1 MSTLETGPKLNW
13 TRDNQM
19 YERYRVW
26 KKKVEFIFRSALAD
40 STPKQ
45 LVSYLKYW
53 MGDQGI
59 PLIEKWESTGKLD
72 YSNAEETP
80 ATEGGRRRIL
90 SSGYKVQTYWDL
102 LDEEFKPKGNKLLSI
117 IELWTCS
124 KQGDKPLNQWLT
136 QVYNLVNICKYP
148 EDSTDRII
156 RDVLIAGCNSNH
168 ARDKIIRQGEAVTL
182 NQVIEILQTEELAH
196 STMQQIQG
204 YDKKPTGSIYYQSY
218 EKSKKSKNPSNEQ
231 NSSSSSPTGSIYYQS
246 YEKSK
251 KSKNPSNEQNS
262 SSSSPTGSKRKCF
275 RCGEPFSRQHMKEC
289 RAQNVTCNGCGIKG
303 HLKKCCKKSGNFPK
317 DDSNRQKQSSSTD
330 PSRMNFASTLPQT
343 ETEFFD
349 EKGTLKQYI
358 PQNQQQHTGSM
369 YVLKKFQGNPNDDI
383 LFSDNGVEIQ
393 HSVSDP
399 DPTPIPTPDFPFQEF
414 LLTEVVNQSQ
424 KDSYS
429 ISDTL
434 VSRECSDSTKK
445 APTST
450 DFSLKSMQNCS
461 SDEEMAFS
469 RDLTVSTA
477 PTQSSRD
484 SNTISIP
491 DNSATRKS
499 NPGIHTGITPGIMT
513 DTPSTPTTFPVETDV
528 AEIPEENPVHSSNY
542 RSVIPTDTQAL
553 TALQNLISD
562 DFQAK
567 NTHSTQRKG
576 EETPDTRSDI
586 QDEAFQLIQK
596 IHNQLQQVQWDLQ
609 RLHSLHKYKN

>member
-1 MSTLETGPKLNW
+1 MAMLESGPKLDW

-26 KKKVEFIFRSALAD
+26 KKKVEFIFCSALAD
-40 STPKQ
+40 ATPMQ

-80 ATEGGRRRIL
+80 ATEDGRRRIL
-90 SSGYKVQTYWDL
+90 SSGYRVQTYWDL

-117 IELWTCS
+117 IELWTRS

-156 RDVLIAGCNSNH
+156 RDVLIVGCNSNH

-182 NQVIEILQTEELAH
+182 NQVIEILQTEESAH
-196 STMQQIQG
+196 STMQQIQD
-204 YDKKPTGSIYYQSY
+204 YDKKSTGSIYYQSY
-218 EKSKKSKNPSNEQ
+218 DSR
-231 NSSSSSPTGSIYYQS
+231 
-246 YEKSK
+246 SK

-275 RCGEPFSRQHMKEC
+275 RCGDSFSRQHMKEC
-289 RAQNVTCNGCGIKG
+289 RAQNVICNGCGIKG

-317 DDSNRQKQSSSTD
+317 DSSNRQNNQSPSTG
-330 PSRMNFASTLPQT
+330 SGKMNFASTLPQT
-343 ETEFFD
+343 EAEFFD
-349 EKGTLKQYI
+349 EKGLLKEYN
-358 PQNQQQHTGSM
+358 PQQQQQQQQHTGSM
-369 YVLKKFQGNPNDDI
+369 FVLKKIQDPNNAI
-383 LFSDNGVEIQ
+383 LLSEDGVEIQ
-393 HSVSDP
+393 HNTSTSVSDP
-399 DPTPIPTPDFPFQEF
+399 DPAPILSPDFPFQEF
-414 LLTEVVNQSQ
+414 PLTEVVNQSQ
-424 KDSYS
+424 TDYFS
-429 ISDTL
+429 ITDTL
-434 VSRECSDSTKK
+434 VSRECSNSTKK
-445 APTST
+445 ATMST
-450 DFSLKSMQNCS
+450 DSSLKSVQNCS
-461 SDEEMAFS
+461 SVEEMAFF

-499 NPGIHTGITPGIMT
+499 NPGINPGITPRIMT
-513 DTPSTPTTFPVETDV
+513 DNPSIPTTFSVETDV
-528 AEIPEENPVHSSNY
+528 TAIPAEIPEEIQPQSN

-596 IHNQLQQVQWDLQ
+596 IHNQLQEVQWDLQ

>member
-1 MSTLETGPKLNW
+1 MSTLETGSKLDW

-19 YERYRVW
+19 YECYKIW
-26 KKKVEFIFRSALAD
+26 KKKVEFIFCSALAD

-80 ATEGGRRRIL
+80 ATDGGRRRIL

-117 IELWTCS
+117 IELWTHS

-156 RDVLIAGCNSNH
+156 RDVLIVGCNSNH

-182 NQVIEILQTEELAH
+182 NQVIEILQTEESAH
-196 STMQQIQG
+196 STMQQIQD
-204 YDKKPTGSIYYQSY
+204 YDKKSTGSIYYQAYDSR
-218 EKSKKSKNPSNEQ
+218 SKKSKK
-231 NSSSSSPTGSIYYQS
+231 T
-246 YEKSK
+246 
-251 KSKNPSNEQNS
+251 SNEQNS

-275 RCGEPFSRQHMKEC
+275 RCGDSFSRQHMKEC
-289 RAQNVTCNGCGIKG
+289 RAQNVICNGCGIKG

-317 DDSNRQKQSSSTD
+317 DDSNRQNQSSSTG
-330 PSRMNFASTLPQT
+330 PGKMNIASAIPQAD
-343 ETEFFD
+343 FFD
-349 EKGTLKQYI
+349 ERGVLKEYNPQTL
-358 PQNQQQHTGSM
+358 QQQQHQHTGSM
-369 YVLKKFQGNPNDDI
+369 FVLKKIQDPNNAI
-383 LFSDNGVEIQ
+383 LLSEDGVEIQ

-414 LLTEVVNQSQ
+414 PLTEVVNQSQ
-424 KDSYS
+424 IDYYS
-429 ISDTL
+429 ISDTP
-434 VSRECSDSTKK
+434 VPRECSNSSRKAIKSGLNSSTH
-445 APTST
+445 
-450 DFSLKSMQNCS
+450 
-461 SDEEMAFS
+461 EELREIKGSAI
-469 RDLTVSTA
+469 STA

-499 NPGIHTGITPGIMT
+499 NPGIDTGIIPGIMT
-513 DTPSTPTTFPVETDV
+513 DTPSTPTTFPVETD
-528 AEIPEENPVHSSNY
+528 ATEIPEVQMHSSNY
-542 RSVIPTDTQAL
+542 RSVMPTDTQAL

-576 EETPDTRSDI
+576 EETPDTRPDI

-596 IHNQLQQVQWDLQ
+596 IHNQLQEVQWDLQ

>member
-1 MSTLETGPKLNW
+1 MAMSTLESGPKLDW

-19 YERYRVW
+19 YERYRIW
-26 KKKVEFIFRSALAD
+26 RKKVEFIFCSALAD

-72 YSNAEETP
+72 YSNARETP
-80 ATEGGRRRIL
+80 ATEGGRRKAL
-90 SSGYKVQTYWDL
+90 SSGYKLQTYWDL

-117 IELWTCS
+117 IELWTRS

-136 QVYNLVNICKYP
+136 QIYNLVNICKYP

-156 RDVLIAGCNSNH
+156 RDVLIVGCNSNH

-182 NQVIEILQTEELAH
+182 NEVLEILQTEESTH
-196 STMQQIQG
+196 STMQQIQS
-204 YDKKPTGSIYYQSY
+204 YDKKSTGSIYYQTYNSR
-218 EKSKKSKNPSNEQ
+218 SKKSKVSNEQ
-231 NSSSSSPTGSIYYQS
+231 NSSSS
-246 YEKSK
+246 
-251 KSKNPSNEQNS
+251 
-262 SSSSPTGSKRKCF
+262 PTGSKKKCF
-275 RCGEPFSRQHMKEC
+275 RCGETFSRQHMKEC
-289 RAQNVTCNGCGIKG
+289 RAQDIICNGCGIKG

-317 DDSNRQKQSSSTD
+317 DSNRQNQSSSTG
-330 PSRMNFASTLPQT
+330 PGKMNIASAVSQAD
-343 ETEFFD
+343 FFD
-349 EKGTLKQYI
+349 EKGILKEYT
-358 PQNQQQHTGSM
+358 PQNQHTGSM

-383 LFSDNGVEIQ
+383 LFSDNGVKIQ
-393 HSVSDP
+393 HSVP

-414 LLTEVVNQSQ
+414 PLMEVVKQSQ
-424 KDSYS
+424 IVISS

-434 VSRECSDSTKK
+434 DPRETSNSSRKATK
-445 APTST
+445 ST
-450 DFSLKSMQNCS
+450 DLPLKSGLANRS
-461 SDEEMAFS
+461 HEEMTEY
-469 RDLTVSTA
+469 RDLTVSDKH
-477 PTQSSRD
+477 TQSSRD
-484 SNTISIP
+484 FSTISIS
-491 DNSATRKS
+491 DNSTTRKS
-499 NPGIHTGITPGIMT
+499 TPGITIRITTGIMT

-528 AEIPEENPVHSSNY
+528 TVIPAEIPEESQMHSNNY

-576 EETPDTRSDI
+576 EETPDTCSDT

-596 IHNQLQQVQWDLQ
+596 IHNQLQEVQWDLQ
-609 RLHSLHKYKN
+609 KLHSLHKYKN

>member
-1 MSTLETGPKLNW
+1 MSTLESGPKLNW

-19 YERYRVW
+19 YERYRIW
-26 KKKVEFIFRSALAD
+26 RKKVEFIFCSALAD

-80 ATEGGRRRIL
+80 ATDGGRRRIL

-102 LDEEFKPKGNKLLSI
+102 LDEEFKPKGNKLISI
-117 IELWTCS
+117 IDLWTRS

-156 RDVLIAGCNSNH
+156 RDVLIVGCNSNH
-168 ARDKIIRQGEAVTL
+168 ARDKIIRQGEAITL
-182 NQVIEILQTEELAH
+182 NQVIEILQAEESAN
-196 STMQQIQG
+196 STMQQIQD
-204 YDKKPTGSIYYQSY
+204 YQKKPPASIYYQSY
-218 EKSKKSKNPSNEQ
+218 NSRSKKSKAPSNEQ
-231 NSSSSSPTGSIYYQS
+231 NSSSS
-246 YEKSK
+246 
-251 KSKNPSNEQNS
+251 
-262 SSSSPTGSKRKCF
+262 PTGSKKKCF
-275 RCGEPFSRQHMKEC
+275 RCGEPFSKQHMKEC
-289 RAQNVTCNGCGIKG
+289 KAQDVICNGCGIKG

-317 DDSNRQKQSSSTD
+317 DSNRQNQSSSTG
-330 PSRMNFASTLPQT
+330 PGKMNIASAVPQIQAD
-343 ETEFFD
+343 FFD
-349 EKGTLKQYI
+349 ERGILKEYI
-358 PQNQQQHTGSM
+358 PQNQQQYQHTGSM
-369 YVLKKFQGNPNDDI
+369 FVLKKVQDPNNAI

-393 HSVSDP
+393 HSVPDP
-399 DPTPIPTPDFPFQEF
+399 DPAPIPSPDFPFQEF
-414 LLTEVVNQSQ
+414 PLTEVVSQSQ
-424 KDSYS
+424 IDSSS
-429 ISDTL
+429 ISDML
-434 VSRECSDSTKK
+434 VSRESSNSSRKATK
-445 APTST
+445 ST
-450 DFSLKSMQNCS
+450 DLPLQSGLNSS
-461 SDEEMAFS
+461 SDEEMREN

-484 SNTISIP
+484 SSTISIS

-499 NPGIHTGITPGIMT
+499 IPGINPVITPRIMT
-513 DTPSTPTTFPVETDV
+513 DTLPVETDV
-528 AEIPEENPVHSSNY
+528 TEIPEEVQMHSSNY
-542 RSVIPTDTQAL
+542 RSVMPTDIQAL
-553 TALQNLISD
+553 TVLQDLVSD

-567 NTHSTQRKG
+567 NTHSTQGKREDTRSIQRKG
-576 EETPDTRSDI
+576 EDET
-586 QDEAFQLIQK
+586 FQLIQK

>member
-1 MSTLETGPKLNW
+1 MAMSTLETGPKLDW

-19 YERYRVW
+19 YERYRIW
-26 KKKVEFIFRSALAD
+26 RKKVEFIFCSALAD

-72 YSNAEETP
+72 YSNSRETP
-80 ATEGGRRRIL
+80 ATEGGRRKAL
-90 SSGYKVQTYWDL
+90 SSGYKLQTYWDL

-117 IELWTCS
+117 IELWTRS

-136 QVYNLVNICKYP
+136 QIYNLVNICKYP

-156 RDVLIAGCNSNH
+156 RDVLIVGCNSNH

-182 NQVIEILQTEELAH
+182 NEVIEILQTEESTH

-204 YDKKPTGSIYYQSY
+204 YDKKPTGSIYYQTYDSR
-218 EKSKKSKNPSNEQ
+218 SKKSKVSNEQ
-231 NSSSSSPTGSIYYQS
+231 NSSSS
-246 YEKSK
+246 
-251 KSKNPSNEQNS
+251 
-262 SSSSPTGSKRKCF
+262 PTGSKKKCF

-289 RAQNVTCNGCGIKG
+289 RAQDVTCNGCGIKG

-317 DDSNRQKQSSSTD
+317 DSNRQNQSSSTG
-330 PSRMNFASTLPQT
+330 PGKMNIASAVSQAD
-343 ETEFFD
+343 FFD
-349 EKGTLKQYI
+349 EKGILKEYT
-358 PQNQQQHTGSM
+358 PQNQHTGSM
-369 YVLKKFQGNPNDDI
+369 YVLKKFQGNPSNDI

-399 DPTPIPTPDFPFQEF
+399 DPAPILTPDFPFQEF
-414 LLTEVVNQSQ
+414 PLTEVVNQSQ
-424 KDSYS
+424 IDYYS
-429 ISDTL
+429 ISDT
-434 VSRECSDSTKK
+434 SDPRECSNSSSKATKSTGL
-445 APTST
+445 P
-450 DFSLKSMQNCS
+450 LKSDLNS
-461 SDEEMAFS
+461 STHEEMAFF

-477 PTQSSRD
+477 PTQSLRD
-484 SNTISIP
+484 SNTIFTP
-491 DNSATRKS
+491 DNSATRES
-499 NPGIHTGITPGIMT
+499 NPGITTGITT
-513 DTPSTPTTFPVETDV
+513 DAPSTPTTFPEETDV
-528 AEIPEENPVHSSNY
+528 TAIHADIPEELQMHSSNY
-542 RSVIPTDTQAL
+542 RSVTPTDTQAL

-562 DFQAK
+562 DSQAK
-567 NTHSTQRKG
+567 KTHSTQRKG
-576 EETPDTRSDI
+576 EETPDTRSI
-586 QDEAFQLIQK
+586 QRKGEDETFQLIQK

>member
-1 MSTLETGPKLNW
+1 MAMSTLETGPKFNW

-19 YERYRVW
+19 YERYRIW
-26 KKKVEFIFRSALAD
+26 KKKVEFIFCSALAD

-59 PLIEKWESTGKLD
+59 PLIEKWESTGKRD

-90 SSGYKVQTYWDL
+90 SSGYKVQTYLDL

-117 IELWTCS
+117 IELWTRS

-136 QVYNLVNICKYP
+136 QVVYNLVNICKYP

-156 RDVLIAGCNSNH
+156 RDDLIVGCNSNH
-168 ARDKIIRQGEAVTL
+168 ARDKIIQQGEAITL
-182 NQVIEILQTEELAH
+182 NQVIEILQAEESAY

-204 YDKKPTGSIYYQSY
+204 YEKKPPASIYYQSY
-218 EKSKKSKNPSNEQ
+218 DSRTKKSKTPSNEQ
-231 NSSSSSPTGSIYYQS
+231 NSSSSPGST
-246 YEKSK
+246 E
-251 KSKNPSNEQNS
+251 
-262 SSSSPTGSKRKCF
+262 SKRWCF
-275 RCGEPFSRQHMKEC
+275 RCGEPFSRKHMKEC

-317 DDSNRQKQSSSTD
+317 DDSNRQNNQSPSTG
-330 PSRMNFASTLPQT
+330 SNRMNFASTLPQT
-343 ETEFFD
+343 EAEFFD
-349 EKGTLKQYI
+349 EKGLLKEYNPQQQQQQQY
-358 PQNQQQHTGSM
+358 QHTGSM

-399 DPTPIPTPDFPFQEF
+399 DPAPIPTPDFPFQEF
-414 LLTEVVNQSQ
+414 PLMEVVNQSQ
-424 KDSYS
+424 IDISS
-429 ISDTL
+429 ISDTSDPRETSNS
-434 VSRECSDSTKK
+434 SRKATK
-445 APTST
+445 ST
-450 DFSLKSMQNCS
+450 DLPLKSSLNNKS
-461 SDEEMAFS
+461 HEEMTEN
-469 RDLTVSTA
+469 RDLTVSAA

-484 SNTISIP
+484 PNTISIS
-491 DNSATRKS
+491 DNSATRES
-499 NPGIHTGITPGIMT
+499 NPGIDTGITTGIM
-513 DTPSTPTTFPVETDV
+513 TPSTPTTFPVETGITAIP
-528 AEIPEENPVHSSNY
+528 AEIPEEVQMHSNNY

-576 EETPDTRSDI
+576 EETPETRSDI

-596 IHNQLQQVQWDLQ
+596 IHNQLQEVQWDLQ